1 MAEALSQALIAV
13 ALFSGLAT
21 LVAVCSAGFV
31 ALVGGWLV
39 WQFGVK
45 LKEYKPRAYA
55 VPDLA
60 EGGMYKLVQLP
71 NGEFE
76 LVERETASDDDALVD
91 DEEDFLNWAHS

>member
-13 ALFSGLAT
+13 ALFSGLVT

-45 LKEYKPRAYA
+45 LKEYKPNVRLS
-55 VPDLA
+55 DIT

-71 NGEFE
+71 NGGFE
-76 LVERETASDDDALVD
+76 LVEREQASEDEFISDDD
-91 DEEDFLNWAHS
+91 EKDFLNWAHS